1 MFAIDFSFNET
12 IKYFIPQ
19 LVWLDEKGEYL
30 EKIVSI
36 EILKDLETKNKVSQ
50 EIKLIFQITQEL
62 QIKYLEKK
70 FVKKA
75 KNTLEKV
82 LQEKE
87 IAKVFNTFVQLKTD
101 HLLRLILQNKLE
113 LSTHLKG
120 KDFYNYKI
128 DTTVDELETVLH
140 FQKHSKGITYTLQLK
155 ENDNIIIPRENNII
169 IVCNGLNWVI
179 VNKRLYKLKDINA
192 NKITPFLTKESIE
205 IPNHLVKDY
214 FDKFIKEIIK
224 KSEIQEDG
232 FEVIK
237 QEELTKTSLLLTQS
251 IYSDQFYIDLEFEY
265 KDVSFFYSNPKKQKQ
280 NQLDIENTDDI
291 KIIQYHRNATL
302 EQEKVSFLNS
312 LGLVNND
319 NYLLTASQNNTQD
332 TLEIII
338 KNQQT
343 LEENGFDCTKITY
356 KDKKIQFQNATLL
369 HQQTTNIDWFDIKIT
384 VQCGT
389 FSFPFTQL
397 INNIKNN
404 NPFYLLPDDTWFV
417 IPSSWMKTYAPLAK
431 LGKIKDDSLTIQKNN
446 FGILEKIPELAIT
459 TYVTNEEN
467 SSIPFDSNAVKATLR
482 GYQIQGV
489 QWLLEHHQNQLGAC
503 LADDMGLG
511 KTLQT
516 LAVLATVKNTFEE
529 RTVETQYDLFSS
541 AVTIEKEPLKAI
553 IVLPN
558 SLLFNWQEEA
568 RKFTPQL
575 SQILYFGKERK
586 NNAKK
591 LVEFDLIFTTYGVIN
606 KDIEIL
612 KKYDFRYIILDESQQ
627 IKNKESKIFKAI
639 NEITALY
646 KISLSGTPIENSLSD
661 LWSQMQFINPN
672 ILGSFSF
679 FKEHYLNPI
688 QKDQNEEILAELKQ
702 LIDPF
707 ILRRT
712 KEQVLK
718 DLPELTEQIV
728 YCTMTDEQEKAYEEE
743 KSKARNE
750 LLGIATDSLSQLNVI
765 NTLMRLRQW
774 CNHPKLINTE
784 FDFNSGK
791 FEEVCFQLETLIK
804 SNQKVL
810 VFSSFVKHLEL
821 FQNWSKENKI
831 NHYLLRGSTPTT
843 ERKQIIENFQNHNGS
858 CLFFISLKAG
868 GVGLNLTQASYVLL
882 LDPWWNPFAE
892 SQAIA
897 RAHRMGQKQ
906 PVNVLRFITKNTIEE
921 KIILLQEQKKLLSD
935 QIIEIEKVPSDI
947 QNNLEFVLA

>member
-1 MFAIDFSFNET
+1 MFAVDFSFNELL
-12 IKYFIPQ
+12 KYFIPQ
-19 LVWLDEKGEYL
+19 LLWLDDKGEYV

-36 EILKDLETKNKVSQ
+36 EVLKDLETKNNVSQ
-50 EIKLIFQITQEL
+50 EIKLIFQICHEL
-62 QIKYLEKK
+62 QIKYLENK
-70 FVKKA
+70 FVKKS
-75 KNTLEKV
+75 KNSLEKI

-87 IAKVFNTFVQLKTD
+87 VAKLFNSFVQIKVD
-101 HLLRLILQNKLE
+101 HLLRLILQNDIG
-113 LSTHLKG
+113 LSMQLKN

-128 DTTVDELETVLH
+128 NTQVDELETILH
-140 FQKHSKGITYTLQLK
+140 FRKHSEGITYTLQLK
-155 ENDNIIIPRENNII
+155 EKDNIIIPKENSIT
-169 IVCNGLNWVI
+169 IVSNGLNWI
-179 VNKRLYKLKDINA
+179 IFNKKLYRLKDINA
-192 NKITPFLTKESIE
+192 QKLTPFLSKESIE

-224 KSEIQEDG
+224 KSEIQAEG
-232 FEVIK
+232 FSIK
-237 QEELTKTSLLLTQS
+237 KQNQLTKTSVLLTQS
-251 IYSDQFYIDLEFEY
+251 IYSNQFYIDLEFEY
-265 KDVSFFYSNPKKQKQ
+265 NNASFFYSNPKKQKQ

-291 KIIQYHRNATL
+291 KIIQYQRNATL

-312 LGLVNND
+312 LGLINDD
-319 NYLLTASQNNTQD
+319 NYLLTASPTSTQD

-338 KNQQT
+338 KNQQA
-343 LEENGFDCTKITY
+343 LEENGLDCSKIVY

-384 VQCGT
+384 VQCGA

-397 INNIKNN
+397 INNLKSN
-404 NPFYLLPDDTWFV
+404 NPFYLLPDDTWFI
-417 IPSSWMKTYAPLAK
+417 IPNPWMKTYASLAK
-431 LGKIKDDSLTIQKNN
+431 LGKVKNDSLIVQKNN
-446 FGILEKIPELAIT
+446 LGILEKIPELSFSVNTEIPLISF
-459 TYVTNEEN
+459 N
-467 SSIPFDSNAVKATLR
+467 SSAVKATLR
-482 GYQIQGV
+482 EYQTQGV

-516 LAVLATVKNTFEE
+516 LAVLATIKNTLEE
-529 RTVETQYDLFSS
+529 RSIETRFDLFSNTT
-541 AVTIEKEPLKAI
+541 TIEKEPLKAI
-553 IVLPN
+553 IILPN

-575 SQILYFGKERK
+575 SQILYIGTERK
-586 NNAKK
+586 INTKR
-591 LVEFDLIFTTYGVIN
+591 LIEFDLIFTTYGVVN

-612 KKYDFRYIILDESQQ
+612 KKHEFRYIILDESQQ

-639 NEITALY
+639 NEINAVY

-679 FKEHYLNPI
+679 FKEHYLIPI
-688 QKDQNEEILAELKQ
+688 QKDQNEEVLTELKQ

-728 YCTMTDEQEKAYEEE
+728 YCTMSEEQEKAYEEE

-750 LLGIATDSLSQLNVI
+750 LLGITKDNLSQLSVI

-774 CNHPKLINTE
+774 CNHPQLINPALE
-784 FDFNSGK
+784 FNSGK

-810 VFSSFVKHLEL
+810 VFSSFVKHLEI
-821 FQNWSKENKI
+821 FQNWSKENKVS
-831 NHYLLRGSTPTT
+831 HYLLRGSTPTN
-843 ERKQIIENFQNHNGS
+843 ERKKIIENFQSHTGS

-868 GVGLNLTQASYVLL
+868 GVGLNLTEASYVLI

-921 KIILLQEQKKLLSD
+921 KIMLLQQQKRVLSE

-947 QNNLEFVLA
+947 QENLEFVLA

>member
-1 MFAIDFSFNET
+1 MFAIDFSFNE
-12 IKYFIPQ
+12 ILKYFIPQ
-19 LVWLDEKGEYL
+19 LIWLDEKGEYL
-30 EKIVSI
+30 EKTISI
-36 EILKDLETKNKVSQ
+36 EILKDLETKYKVSQ
-50 EIKLIFQITQEL
+50 EIKLIFEITQEL

-82 LQEKE
+82 LQEKDV
-87 IAKVFNTFVQLKTD
+87 AKVFNSFIQLKTD
-101 HLLRLILQNKLE
+101 HLLRLILQNE
-113 LSTHLKG
+113 IGLSIHLKNR
-120 KDFYNYKI
+120 DFYNYKI
-128 DTTVDELETVLH
+128 DTTVDELETALH
-140 FQKHSKGITYTLQLK
+140 FQKHTEGITYTLQLK
-155 ENDNIIIPRENNII
+155 ENDNIIIPKENNIVI
-169 IVCNGLNWVI
+169 ICNGLNWVI
-179 VNKRLYKLKDINA
+179 VNKKLYKLKDINA
-192 NKITPFLTKESIE
+192 NKLTPFLTKESIE
-205 IPNHLVKDY
+205 IPNHIIKDY

-224 KSEIQEDG
+224 KSEIQAEG
-232 FEVIK
+232 FTVKK
-237 QEELTKTSLLLTQS
+237 QDNLTKTNLLLTQS
-251 IYSDQFYIDLEFEY
+251 ISSNQFYIDLEFEY
-265 KDVSFFYSNPKKQKQ
+265 NDVSFFYSNQKKQKQ

-291 KIIQYHRNATL
+291 KIIQYRRNATL

-312 LGLVNND
+312 LGLVSDD

-338 KNQQT
+338 KNQQI
-343 LEENGFDCTKITY
+343 LEKNGFDCTKIDY
-356 KDKKIQFQNATLL
+356 KGKKIQFQNATLL
-369 HQQTTNIDWFDIKIT
+369 HQQTTDIDWFDIKIT
-384 VQCGT
+384 VQCGS

-404 NPFYLLPDDTWFV
+404 NPFYLLPDETWFV
-417 IPSSWMKTYAPLAK
+417 IPIPWMKTYTPLAK
-431 LGKIKDDSLTIQKNN
+431 LGKVKNDSLIIKKNN
-446 FGILEKIPELAIT
+446 FGILEKIPELTIT
-459 TYVTNEEN
+459 TYATNKEN
-467 SSIPFDSNAVKATLR
+467 PSITFDSNAIKATLR
-482 GYQIQGV
+482 EYQIQGV

-516 LAVLATVKNTFEE
+516 LAVLATVKNTLEE
-529 RTVETQYDLFSS
+529 QTIETQFDLFSN
-541 AVTIEKEPLKAI
+541 AITVEKEPLKAI

-558 SLLFNWQEEA
+558 SLLYNWQEEA
-568 RKFTPQL
+568 KKFTPQL
-575 SQILYFGKERK
+575 SQALYFGKERK
-586 NNAKK
+586 NYKK
-591 LVEFDLIFTTYGVIN
+591 NLIEFDLIFTSYGVVN

-612 KKYDFRYIILDESQQ
+612 KNHDFRYIILDESQQ

-639 NEITALY
+639 NEINALY

-672 ILGSFSF
+672 ILGTFSF
-679 FKEHYLNPI
+679 FKENYLIPI
-688 QKDQNEEILAELKQ
+688 QKNQNEEILAELKQ

-718 DLPELTEQIV
+718 DLPDLTEQIV
-728 YCTMTDEQEKAYEEE
+728 YCTMSDEQGKAYEEE

-750 LLGIATDSLSQLNVI
+750 LLGIADSLSQLTVI

-774 CNHPKLINTE
+774 CNHPKLINPE

-810 VFSSFVKHLEL
+810 IFSSFVKHLEL
-821 FQNWSKENKI
+821 FQNWSKENKVS
-831 NHYLLRGSTPTT
+831 HYSLQGSTPTS
-843 ERKQIIENFQNHNGS
+843 ERKQIIENFQNHTGS

-868 GVGLNLTQASYVLL
+868 GVGLNLTQASYVLI

-921 KIILLQEQKKLLSD
+921 KIVLLQQQKKLLSE
-935 QIIEIEKVPSDI
+935 QIIEIEKIPSSI
-947 QNNLEFVLA
+947 QNNLEYVLA